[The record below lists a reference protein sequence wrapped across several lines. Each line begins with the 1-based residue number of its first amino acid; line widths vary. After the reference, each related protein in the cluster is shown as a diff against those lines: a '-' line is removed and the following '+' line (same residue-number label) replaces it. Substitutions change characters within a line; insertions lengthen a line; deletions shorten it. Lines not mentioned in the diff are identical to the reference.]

1 MANLGTKASG
11 ETSRPNFEPMQI
23 TVVQFATDA
32 SGSFGANWW
41 PNLRLMQV
49 APSGSVVPLAMFS
62 FEIVEACIYESIFAP
77 VYKIMEACMY
87 ETISA
92 TIYQKHFCL
101 YIQSQ

>member
-23 TVVQFATDA
+23 MVVQFATDA

-49 APSGSVVPLAMFS
+49 APSGGRICNLCKYRHLVAK
-62 FEIVEACIYESIFAP
+62 FAA
-77 VYKIMEACMY
+77 YASGAI
-87 ETISA
+87 
-92 TIYQKHFCL
+92 
-101 YIQSQ
+101 